1 MNIRLA
7 LDTRRLARFDSQVE
21 AAQKWLDNEV
31 LKDCEPYVPMDTGT
45 LARSGQ
51 RGTAIGSGEIVYNA
65 PYAAAQYYGRAN
77 KSKDKHPQA
86 TMQWFEKAKAVHK
99 ERWISSAKRIAGSG
113 KR

>member
-1 MNIRLA
+1 MNIRLV
-7 LDTRRLARFDSQVE
+7 LDTRHLARFDKQVSD
-21 AAQKWLDNEV
+21 AQKWLDNEV

-51 RGTAIGSGEIVYNA
+51 RGTVPGSGEIVYNA

-77 KSKDKHPQA
+77 KSRDKHPQA

-99 ERWISSAKRIAGSG
+99 ARWISNAKKLAGGG